1 MKSIIPLL
9 LVTLLFA
16 SCYNTRLL
24 VGNVAPTEPVV
35 EVNKE
40 WNHHFLIGLI
50 PGNNAKMNPA
60 DYLPE
65 GQKNYVVRTN
75 QSFLNGLVSSVT
87 FGIYTPTQT
96 KYYIPFKDQQGSDV
110 GVNE

>member
-1 MKSIIPLL
+1 MNNLINSLSMRTIIA
-9 LVTLLFA
+9 LVLASMLFT

-40 WNHHFLIGLI
+40 WNHHFLVGLV

-60 DYLPE
+60 D
-65 GQKNYVVRTN
+65 
-75 QSFLNGLVSSVT
+75 
-87 FGIYTPTQT
+87 
-96 KYYIPFKDQQGSDV
+96 
-110 GVNE
+110 